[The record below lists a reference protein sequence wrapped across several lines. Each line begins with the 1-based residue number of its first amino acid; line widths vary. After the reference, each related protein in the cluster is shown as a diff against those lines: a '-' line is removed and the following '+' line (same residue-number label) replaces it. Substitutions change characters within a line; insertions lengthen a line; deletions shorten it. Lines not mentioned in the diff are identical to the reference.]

1 MRKALLAL
9 VAGAML
15 AAPAALAQQRGTGLV
30 YLEPE
35 RYRSIPLAPPV
46 ALTGVPAEFD
56 MSKDFPTPGDQ
67 GQQGSCVGWAVGY
80 ALKSFQERRERN
92 WTNWDDTKRMSPAFV
107 YNQVKVGGC
116 GDGARIADALGLLS
130 SDGSAAWTDQPYR
143 QEDCDQLPSA
153 LTKQNAAMN
162 RIAGWFRVNPQD
174 ITIVKANLS
183 AGMPILVGMGLDR
196 NFQELDGD
204 EIWNGSPDASAL
216 GHAMVVVG
224 YSDKRQAVK
233 VINSWGTAWGDGG
246 FGWISYDAF
255 MRAVREAYVAQD
267 VVLPVGVA
275 ERREHPYVGARGGY
289 GPKFFGV
296 QLGMMGGP
304 AKASLTRPYTSGT
317 TTNNGSTTTTLT
329 VNGNAG
335 DKLKS
340 VQFLVDDRYDYIKQ
354 ISVYFDDGT
363 TLPEIKAAGPAI
375 SRDLVKNAK
384 AHGLFGTSWMVE
396 GGTDIVYRGLPASVP
411 SRKLVE
417 PFIGQ
422 SLTDAVTRMNLVDW
436 ADILGDDVAPKTASE
451 WFAGGVELHTVAS
464 YRADIVKKDLEFT
477 TSLAVNASVV
487 IDRLPASLEIDMLKA
502 RDTKE
507 CMRVLGAPCTESNL
521 YEPGSRSSLGLHVVA
536 LLRSSNT
543 FD

>member
-233 VINSWGTAWGDGG
+233 VINSWGTAGSAMTPSCARCVKPMWRRTWCCPSASPSGG
-246 FGWISYDAF
+246 SILMSAL
-255 MRAVREAYVAQD
+255 AEA
-267 VVLPVGVA
+267 
-275 ERREHPYVGARGGY
+275 
-289 GPKFFGV
+289 
-296 QLGMMGGP
+296 M
-304 AKASLTRPYTSGT
+304 
-317 TTNNGSTTTTLT
+317 
-329 VNGNAG
+329 
-335 DKLKS
+335 
-340 VQFLVDDRYDYIKQ
+340 DR
-354 ISVYFDDGT
+354 
-363 TLPEIKAAGPAI
+363 
-375 SRDLVKNAK
+375 N
-384 AHGLFGTSWMVE
+384 
-396 GGTDIVYRGLPASVP
+396 
-411 SRKLVE
+411 
-417 PFIGQ
+417 
-422 SLTDAVTRMNLVDW
+422 
-436 ADILGDDVAPKTASE
+436 
-451 WFAGGVELHTVAS
+451 
-464 YRADIVKKDLEFT
+464 
-477 TSLAVNASVV
+477 SLA
-487 IDRLPASLEIDMLKA
+487 
-502 RDTKE
+502 
-507 CMRVLGAPCTESNL
+507 C
-521 YEPGSRSSLGLHVVA
+521 SSA
-536 LLRSSNT
+536 
-543 FD
+543 